1 MVEHIDPSP
10 TILSANTP
18 HWVQIGVWLRLNMS
32 DAPSDGK
39 SAGAKAVV
47 AAADAWTK
55 PQLLKLLKKVCTDAH
70 THGCVYV
77 GV

>member
-1 MVEHIDPSP
+1 
-10 TILSANTP
+10 
-18 HWVQIGVWLRLNMS
+18 
-32 DAPSDGK
+32 
-39 SAGAKAVV
+39 VV